1 MPTPNIKFKCIV
13 IEDDI
18 LSVEGIKTYIKSIN
32 NLQLVEVYTDPL
44 KALNEITAGPEVDI
58 IFMDV
63 DMPLISGIE
72 LSKSI
77 RHKTDKLIFTTS
89 HSKYAYEAFEMLA
102 SAYLLKPY
110 TFARFAETIS
120 RLYPSANTVSTITNQ
135 QVEEDYFFIRNKND
149 NNNLIKVRYNSIIAV
164 ESLQNY
170 VRIYTP
176 DENIVAYIGLSEIK
190 LILKEKPNFLQAHRS
205 FIISRNHIEKLEGY
219 TLKMT
224 NNLQVNLGNN
234 YREEILAYIKEKTIK
249 TGRS

>member
-1 MPTPNIKFKCIV
+1 MPMPNIKLKCIV

-18 LSVEGIKTYIKSIN
+18 HAVEGIKSYIKSLH
-32 NLQLVEVYTDPL
+32 NLHLIEVYTDPL
-44 KALNEITAGPEVDI
+44 KALNEIIAGSDVDI

-102 SAYLLKPY
+102 NAYLLKPY
-110 TFARFAETIS
+110 TFARFAETINH
-120 RLYPSANTVSTITNQ
+120 LYPSVSVQSNSSPQ
-135 QVEEDYFFIRNKND
+135 PAGQDYFFIRNKND
-149 NNNLIKVRYNSIIAV
+149 NNNLIKVRYNAIIAV

-170 VRIYTP
+170 VRIYTTE
-176 DENIVAYIGLSEIK
+176 ENIVAYIGLSEIK
-190 LILKEKPNFLQAHRS
+190 LILKEMPNFLQAHRS

>member
-1 MPTPNIKFKCIV
+1 MPNIKLKCIV
-13 IEDDI
+13 VEDDAHA
-18 LSVEGIKTYIKSIN
+18 VEGIKTYIKSLA
-32 NLQLVEVYTDPL
+32 NLQLVEVYSDPL
-44 KALNEITAGPEVDI
+44 KALNEIVAGPHVDI

-77 RHKTDKLIFTTS
+77 RHKADKLIFTTS
-89 HSKYAYEAFEMLA
+89 HSKYAYEAFEILA

-110 TFARFAETIS
+110 TFARFAETIN
-120 RLYPSANTVSTITNQ
+120 RLYPSSPVTTNILSSQ
-135 QVEEDYFFIRNKND
+135 TEEDYFFIRNKND
-149 NNNLIKVRYNSIIAV
+149 NNNLIKVKYNDIVAV

-170 VRIYTP
+170 VRIYTQ

-190 LILKEKPNFLQAHRS
+190 LILKERANFLQAHRS

-224 NNLQVNLGNN
+224 NNLQVNIGNN
-234 YREEILAYIKEKTIK
+234 YRDEILAYIKEKTIK

>member
-1 MPTPNIKFKCIV
+1 MPNIKLKCIV

-18 LSVEGIKTYIKSIN
+18 HAVEGIKSYIKSLN
-32 NLQLVEVYTDPL
+32 NLHLIEVYTDPL
-44 KALNEITAGPEVDI
+44 KALNEIIAGSDVDI

-102 SAYLLKPY
+102 NAYLLKPY
-110 TFARFAETIS
+110 TFARFAETINH
-120 RLYPSANTVSTITNQ
+120 LYPSVSVQSNSGTQ
-135 QVEEDYFFIRNKND
+135 PAGKDYFFIRNKND
-149 NNNLIKVRYNSIIAV
+149 NNNLIKVRYNAIIAV

-170 VRIYTP
+170 VRIYTTE
-176 DENIVAYIGLSEIK
+176 ENIVAYIGLSEIK
-190 LILKEKPNFLQAHRS
+190 LILKEMPNFLQAHRS